1 MKKYL
6 IVCLLIGPWGFAQ
19 TPPKASPTP
28 APNDTPMP
36 ASLTMLTRSYGDS
49 VVLRWATDNS
59 ILWKM
64 SLEAGY
70 RLTRKSISEQG
81 KVSADYQVVVKPW
94 SIDEWKQK
102 HRPNDTLAAIATQ
115 LVWGKTKPLRYDEE
129 LTLDKLMRQQNLSDT
144 RLMMALILADE
155 NTQRARGMALGW
167 VDKQVKKGTQYVYS
181 IRSLADAKLYPA
193 DTAFA
198 IVENTGPYLR
208 PEMLAVSASVGDR
221 IVTLS
226 WDRYLAD
233 KAFSSYYIERSDD
246 GGRTFKRVNTRPW
259 VSAGN
264 ENERGLIQYSDSLST
279 NYRSYQYRVVGNTPF
294 GEPSVPSK
302 PVVVKGLDLAPPSEV
317 SLLRAEHQ
325 QGSRVKLR
333 WQHPNAPADLAGY
346 LVAKAVQ
353 NEGPFV
359 PLTPKLL
366 PPSQREFVDT
376 TAIPTL
382 PAYYVVVSVDTA
394 KNSQRSL
401 PAFCAFKDAQGPT
414 PPTGLQGYI
423 DTTGFVRVV
432 WNPNL
437 DQDLL
442 GYKVLIAN
450 DPTHVFTSATDGYL
464 QTAVFNDT
472 TTLQTLTRH
481 LYVRVVAYD
490 KHFNPSLP
498 SDILTLTRP
507 DKIPPIA
514 PVFSGFTASDS
525 SITMTWV
532 SGSNDVRELVL
543 HRRNT
548 STERW
553 RELSKIPAKGASSF
567 TDKSLKPNTDYQ
579 YMLVAVDSAGLRSP
593 ESFPL
598 TTATLRTIP
607 KSIKQLSAA
616 LSADKK
622 AVNLT
627 WKAPADNCYYII
639 YKALGTD
646 YLQSYDKVARLS
658 NFTDR
663 NVLPGVVSYAVK
675 VLYADGSE
683 SALSQPVRVEI
694 K

>member
-1 MKKYL
+1 MKYL
-6 IVCLLIGPWGFAQ
+6 FAFLLFSSWSFAQ
-19 TPPKASPTP
+19 TQPKPTP
-28 APNDTPMP
+28 PQASNDAPKP
-36 ASLTMLTRSYGDS
+36 AAISLVTRSYGDS
-49 VVLRWATDNS
+49 VVVRWATDNS

-70 RLTRKSISEQG
+70 RLTRKSITAQG
-81 KVSADYQVVVKPW
+81 KVMVDYQIVVKPW
-94 SIDEWKQK
+94 SVEEWRQK
-102 HRPNDTLAAIATQ
+102 HCPNDTLAAIATQ
-115 LVWGKTKPLRYDEE
+115 LVWGKTKPIRYDEE
-129 LTLDKLMRQQNLSDT
+129 VTLDKLMRQQNLNDT

-167 VDKQVKKGTQYVYS
+167 VDKKVVKGTQYVYS

-193 DTAFA
+193 DTAFT
-198 IVENTGPYLR
+198 VLRNDGPYPR
-208 PEMLAVSASVGDR
+208 PEMPPVYASAGDK
-221 IVTLS
+221 VATLS
-226 WDRYLAD
+226 WDRYIAE

-246 GGRTFKRVNTRPW
+246 GGRTFKRITIRPW
-259 VSAGN
+259 VSSAS
-264 ENERGLIQYSDSLST
+264 ENDRESIQYSDSLST
-279 NYRSYQYRVVGNTPF
+279 NYKSYQYRVVGNTAF
-294 GEPSVPSK
+294 GEPSLPSK
-302 PVVVKGLDLAPPSEV
+302 PVAVKGIDMEAPSGV
-317 SLLRAEHQ
+317 TMLTAEHQ
-325 QGSRVKLR
+325 LGSRVRLR
-333 WQHPNAPADLAGY
+333 WQHPNAPSDLAGY

-353 NEGPFV
+353 SEGPFV
-359 PLTPKLL
+359 PLTKKLL
-366 PPSQREFVDT
+366 PTNQREFIDT

-382 PAYYVVVSVDTA
+382 PAYYVVVSVDTS

-401 PAFCAFKDAQGPT
+401 PVYCMFKDVKGPT
-414 PPTGLQGYI
+414 RPTGLQGYI
-423 DTTGFVRVV
+423 DTTGLVRVV

-437 DQDLL
+437 DQDLM

-450 DPTHVFTSATDGYL
+450 DPTHVFTSVTDGYL

-507 DKIPPIA
+507 DKIPPIT
-514 PVFSGFTASDS
+514 PVFAGFTASDS
-525 SITMTWV
+525 SITMNWV
-532 SGSNDVRELVL
+532 SGSDDVKELGL
-543 HRRNT
+543 YRRNA
-548 STERW
+548 SSERW
-553 RELSKIPAKGASSF
+553 RELKKLPTQTNTY
-567 TDKSLKPNTDYQ
+567 TDKALKPNTDYQ

-598 TTATLRTIP
+598 NTATLRTIP
-607 KSIKQLSAA
+607 KSIKQLNAA

-646 YLQSYDKVARLS
+646 YLQSYDKVARL
-658 NFTDR
+658 NTFTDR
-663 NVLPGVVSYAVK
+663 NVLPGVVNYAVK